1 MAKLPYMQFYPLDWL
16 GDTGGLSF
24 ASKATWIDLICI
36 AWNEPNRGVYERP
49 AQMFARDFGLIYC
62 GQENCI
68 NPEKCTFHQVL
79 KELAYV
85 ATVRFCNGI
94 VRIESGRMVREE
106 TERKKNA
113 KYQFD
118 HRNKDKVM
126 EKYENVRDKK
136 LEVRSQKLDKEKD
149 IKRKFVKPTAEELT
163 AYGAS
168 IGYPLNAQ
176 YFLDHYEA
184 NGWRVGK
191 VPMRDWK
198 ATVRKWKSNNLQN
211 GTAAVPVRA
220 AVLPKYKENV
230 PPADEVMT
238 VDDIRGLKAQ
248 IGVID
253 RTRAPA

>member
-1 MAKLPYMQFYPLDWL
+1 MKVLTSAFGCGW
-16 GDTGGLSF
+16 TGLTDDRTAMWHEDRKDDLCEFHRVIPEISF
-24 ASKATWIDLICI
+24 VAD
-36 AWNEPNRGVYERP
+36 V
-49 AQMFARDFGLIYC
+49 
-62 GQENCI
+62 
-68 NPEKCTFHQVL
+68 TFS
-79 KELAYV
+79 
-85 ATVRFCNGI
+85 NSI
-94 VRIESGRMVREE
+94 VTIESRRMKREE
-106 TERKKNA
+106 NARFLNA
-113 KYQFD
+113 KKQDRFRSN
-118 HRNKDKVM
+118 HKVT
-126 EKYENVRDKK
+126 EKYEKVTPEMLD
-136 LEVRSQKLDKEKD
+136 VRSYKEKD

-168 IGYPLNAQ
+168 IGYSLNAQ

-191 VPMRDWK
+191 VGMKDWK

-211 GTAAVPVRA
+211 GAAAVPVKP
-220 AVLPKYKENV
+220 VVIPKYKENV